1 MILRIESMPK
11 VEALRSY
18 PPGTADRLSQLLAMG
33 APARPDPRREGFYEV
48 ESDSEVFYVHISPLN
63 GRVLLIG
70 IWQKSAEPCFSENAR
85 NVA

>member
-1 MILRIESMPK
+1 MVLRLEQTPK

-18 PPGTADRLSQLLAMG
+18 PEGTAERLSQLLAMG

-48 ESDSEVFYVHISPLN
+48 ESDSEVFYIHISPLN

-70 IWQKSAEPCFSENAR
+70 IWQKPAERSLSQPACQ
-85 NVA
+85 VA